1 MGEGGFVRAKAPGV
15 PVKRKRWDDKRL
27 ARRIARGDED
37 ACVALVRAHHQ
48 SIFAFLLHLGR
59 DRQLAEDVTQ
69 ETFAAAWMGMGGF
82 NGTSSLATWLH
93 RIAYR
98 KFVDSRRRDR
108 LPTEPSP
115 PSPAGQE
122 PLHEESPLDRLVADE
137 ESRRLR
143 RAVAGMDDAT
153 RETIVLHYFQGLSY
167 REMADVL
174 DQPTG
179 TVKWRTS
186 QALAQLKALLE
197 ASNQDEIE
205 G

>member
-1 MGEGGFVRAKAPGV
+1 M
-15 PVKRKRWDDKRL
+15 KRGRWDDRRL

-37 ACVALVRAHHQ
+37 ACVELVRAHHR
-48 SIFAFLLHLGR
+48 SIFAFLLHLCR
-59 DRQLAEDVTQ
+59 HRQSAEDVTQ
-69 ETFAAAWMGMGGF
+69 ETFAAAWAGIGGF

-98 KFVDSRRRDR
+98 KFVDLRRRDR
-108 LPTEPSP
+108 LPAAPPPPAPGGREPR
-115 PSPAGQE
+115 
-122 PLHEESPLDRLVADE
+122 HEDPLDRLVADE

-143 RAVAGMDDAT
+143 LAVAELDDAA

-179 TVKWRTS
+179 TVKWWTS
-186 QALAQLKALLE
+186 RALAQLKALLE
-197 ASNQDEIE
+197 ASSENEIE

>member
-1 MGEGGFVRAKAPGV
+1 
-15 PVKRKRWDDKRL
+15 VKRRRWDDRRL

-37 ACVALVRAHHQ
+37 ACVELVRAHHR
-48 SIFAFLLHLGR
+48 SIFAFLSHLCR
-59 DRQLAEDVTQ
+59 NRQSAEDVTQ
-69 ETFAAAWMGMGGF
+69 ETFAAAWAGIGTF

-98 KFVDSRRRDR
+98 KFVDWRRRDR
-108 LPTEPSP
+108 QPSEPAP
-115 PSPAGQE
+115 RAPAGRE
-122 PLHEESPLDRLVADE
+122 GRHEDPLDRLVADE
-137 ESRRLR
+137 ESRRLWL
-143 RAVAGMDDAT
+143 AVAGLDDPA
-153 RETIVLHYFQGLSY
+153 RQTIVLHYIQGLSY
-167 REMADVL
+167 REMAEVL

-197 ASNQDEIE
+197 ASSGNEIE